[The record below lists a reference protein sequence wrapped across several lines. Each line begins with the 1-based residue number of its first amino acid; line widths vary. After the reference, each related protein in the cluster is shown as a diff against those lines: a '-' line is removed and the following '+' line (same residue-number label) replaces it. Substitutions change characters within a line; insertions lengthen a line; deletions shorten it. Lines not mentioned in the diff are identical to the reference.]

1 MVVFGVDPHK
11 QTHTVVAVDETGRH
25 LDQLTV
31 PARRE
36 GHLKLLEW
44 AARFDSNR
52 RWGVED
58 GRHLAGNL
66 VRDLT
71 GAGQRVVMVPPK
83 LMAKCRDSART
94 RGKSD
99 PIDALA
105 VARAVLREPDL
116 PTARLDAESLQV
128 RLLVDHRDDLV
139 AERTR
144 AINRLRWHL
153 HQLDPELAPA
163 PRTLDRLKTLRALA
177 DTLAGRPATL
187 VRDLAVE
194 LIDRIVADTSRI
206 NQLTRDL
213 TDRVAGLVPRLLQI
227 PGVGVLTAAK
237 LVGEVAGI
245 DRFASP
251 ARFAMLAGAAP
262 IPVWSGNTEKH
273 RLNRGG
279 NRQLNACLHRIAVT
293 QIRCHEPAQTLYQ
306 RRRTRHADTKAAAL
320 RILKRHLADIVYKAL
335 QADQQARNHPTPLPA

>member
-11 QTHTVVAVDETGRH
+11 QTHTVVAVDETGRK
-25 LDQLTV
+25 LGQVTV
-31 PARRE
+31 KARRA
-36 GHLKLLEW
+36 GHLQLLEW
-44 AARFDSNR
+44 ACGFAGDQ

-58 GRHLAGNL
+58 GKHLVGNL
-66 VRDLT
+66 VADLT
-71 GAGQRVVMVPPK
+71 GAGCRVVMVPPK

-116 PTARLDAESLQV
+116 PAARLDGESWQV
-128 RLLVDHRDDLV
+128 RLLVDHREDLV

-153 HQLDPELAPA
+153 HQLDPELAPK
-163 PRTLDRLKTLRALA
+163 PGTLTRQKTLRRLA
-177 DTLAGRPATL
+177 DQLTMLPASTQ
-187 VRDLAVE
+187 RDLALE
-194 LIDRIVADTSRI
+194 LVDRIGADTKRI

-213 TDRVAGLVPRLLQI
+213 AGRVAVLVPRLLQI
-227 PGVGVLTAAK
+227 PGVGGLTAAK

-251 ARFAMLAGAAP
+251 ARFAMLAGVAP

-293 QIRCHEPAQTLYQ
+293 QIRCHPPAQALYQ
-306 RRRTRHADTKAAAL
+306 RRRTRHADTKAGAL
-320 RILKRHLADIVYKAL
+320 RILKRHLADTVYKAL
-335 QADQQARNHPTPLPA
+335 QADHHARNQPTPHAA